1 MALGNLAGFRKD
13 QNIVIDI
20 PTPGKTE
27 SKGRILFLDTIN
39 NVKTPVLD
47 EIQCKKIFKEYG
59 IESTEPVLC
68 KTPEEAV
75 STAEVLG
82 YPVAMKIISPEITHK
97 SDIGAVKLNLKN
109 KAEVKKAFDEII
121 SVSREKIPGATLE
134 GVSVQNMAKP
144 GLELVIGMT
153 KAPQFGPTIMFGMGG
168 TLVEVLKD
176 ISFGIVP
183 LSRQDAREMIQG
195 TTSC

>member
-1 MALGNLAGFRKD
+1 M
-13 QNIVIDI
+13 
-20 PTPGKTE
+20 
-27 SKGRILFLDTIN
+27 
-39 NVKTPVLD
+39 
-47 EIQCKKIFKEYG
+47 
-59 IESTEPVLC
+59 
-68 KTPEEAV
+68 
-75 STAEVLG
+75 
-82 YPVAMKIISPEITHK
+82 AMKIISPEITHK
-97 SDIGAVKLNLKN
+97 SDIGAVKLNLK
-109 KAEVKKAFDEII
+109 KKVDVKKAFDEII

>member
-1 MALGNLAGFRKD
+1 MALGNLTRFRKD
-13 QNIVIDI
+13 QNIVTDI

-27 SKGRILFLDTIN
+27 SKGRILFMDTIN
-39 NVKTPVLD
+39 DVKPPVLD

-75 STAEVLG
+75 STAEALG
-82 YPVAMKIISPEITHK
+82 YPVVMKIISPEITHK

-109 KAEVKKAFDEII
+109 KDDVKKAFNKII
-121 SVSREKIPGATLE
+121 VISKEKVPGATLE

-153 KAPQFGPTIMFGMGG
+153 KDPQFGGRWSCSEWAGR
-168 TLVEVLKD
+168 LLK
-176 ISFGIVP
+176 S
-183 LSRQDAREMIQG
+183 
-195 TTSC
+195 